1 MGKRIS
7 RILLAIIVIG
17 AAVYS
22 AGCGGG
28 GGGGTSTSTGGGT
41 TPVTSPPTI
50 TSVSA
55 TKTSVLTDEDVTIT
69 AAATSTSGLAIT
81 YRFSSTGGTLT
92 KLSDTSYSFKTLSAG
107 EFNITVTVTDT
118 NSGLAERSI
127 AITCFGSSASD
138 GGVRGTISAPS
149 GAARVQ
155 ADSAPVTS
163 ENILS
168 SPVTVAP
175 QTSRDTSRR
184 VSFLGKGAKSNYC
197 DGTDFVRGELLLKAD
212 SGKPLSAIAAANG
225 LKIKTES
232 SGEFGVAGFDIDGLS
247 DSEAALLTKEK
258 CTALNDAAGVKYA
271 ALNNIARRLS
281 TPNDPYYPY
290 QWHYSMINLP
300 QAWDITTGSTNVLV
314 AVVDSGIVAA
324 NTELSS
330 KTAYGYDFVSRNIT
344 IEGYTLNNSCDGDGP
359 DSNPED
365 VSDSRCI
372 GEIGMLCEPSGYHGT
387 HVAGTIGAATNNGVG
402 VAGINWN
409 TKIMPVRVLGPCGG
423 DDFDIIE
430 GLKYASRIANTSGQ
444 LPPQA
449 AKIVNI
455 SIGGTPGGG
464 CPVQYQDIF
473 DQMYNA
479 GITVFV
485 AAGNDGSNNGISPLA
500 ECDNVIAVGA
510 VDESA
515 NRASYSNAG
524 NGLSLVAP
532 GGDTT
537 HSKGNGV
544 LSTVRNDSTSAS
556 TAYEYMQGTSM
567 SSPHAAGVAALML
580 AANSSL
586 SPLQIATILS
596 QTSSDLGAAGTDIY
610 YGAGLINAFKA
621 VSEAKRLTGSSPDIP
636 AGAVI
641 SLSSSNLYFNY
652 GETSKTILITNTGA
666 TALSIT
672 SITDTENSGGNW
684 MSLSSQSDSNRT
696 ALTVN
701 INRTGL
707 SAGEYHGY
715 IQIQSNGG
723 NSSIPVT
730 IVAEGSGPS
739 APLNC
744 SDSTLNAVA
753 YGISSGSIV
762 SSITF
767 PYAVS
772 TFNLLEVPA
781 GSYRIYVTTDCDGDG
796 SLCEAGDICGSY
808 NSGATVAVTGKQYTS
823 NININ
828 LTRQS
833 SAVSA
838 FKR

>member
-1 MGKRIS
+1 DPDTTIGFLGGGVDAAHADLKGRNSYWIDFTADGE
-7 RILLAIIVIG
+7 LTPVDYDGHDTLVAAIAAGTG
-17 AAVYS
+17 AA
-22 AGCGGG
+22 GGADERELRFTFTYADAEYPSWG
-28 GGGGTSTSTGGGT
+28 HLTDPFALPARQT
-41 TPVTSPPTI
+41 TV
-50 TSVSA
+50 
-55 TKTSVLTDEDVTIT
+55 KTSAWWTPGQTCIIDQWQWTRGTDG
-69 AAATSTSGLAIT
+69 ATSTKSVANFVRSTSPGVLTNTFTPSVSNIYSSVLMDYDTRRPVENVTMVTSISPYPGSGDT
-81 YRFSSTGGTLT
+81 FNKFSGVAPGC
-92 KLSDTSYSFKTLSAG
+92 KWAAVKVFDREG
-107 EFNITVTVTDT
+107 
-118 NSGLAERSI
+118 
-127 AITCFGSSASD
+127 SASSSNMTKGLD
-138 GGVRGTISAPS
+138 EFVKKS
-149 GAARVQ
+149 V
-155 ADSAPVTS
+155 
-163 ENILS
+163 EKNI
-168 SPVTVAP
+168 
-175 QTSRDTSRR
+175 
-184 VSFLGKGAKSNYC
+184 
-197 DGTDFVRGELLLKAD
+197 
-212 SGKPLSAIAAANG
+212 
-225 LKIKTES
+225 
-232 SGEFGVAGFDIDGLS
+232 
-247 DSEAALLTKEK
+247 
-258 CTALNDAAGVKYA
+258 
-271 ALNNIARRLS
+271 
-281 TPNDPYYPY
+281 
-290 QWHYSMINLP
+290 
-300 QAWDITTGSTNVLV
+300 
-314 AVVDSGIVAA
+314 
-324 NTELSS
+324 
-330 KTAYGYDFVSRNIT
+330 
-344 IEGYTLNNSCDGDGP
+344 
-359 DSNPED
+359 
-365 VSDSRCI
+365 
-372 GEIGMLCEPSGYHGT
+372 
-387 HVAGTIGAATNNGVG
+387 
-402 VAGINWN
+402 
-409 TKIMPVRVLGPCGG
+409 
-423 DDFDIIE
+423 
-430 GLKYASRIANTSGQ
+430 
-444 LPPQA
+444 
-449 AKIVNI
+449 KIVNI